1 MYEMH
6 SHDMSNNFKWN
17 AMFTHN
23 IMVILP
29 NSLTKMYT
37 TNQFFCICNMIIY
50 KLKSHSQMD

>member
-1 MYEMH
+1 MYEMN

-17 AMFTHN
+17 AMFTF
-23 IMVILP
+23 IVILP